1 MKIYV
6 KNMVCNRCVMAL
18 DGLLKELGFPA
29 NSIDLGMVDL
39 DRELTSGQMELL
51 AVRLKELGFELIENT
66 PERMVERIKNAVVK
80 LVHYS
85 EEQLKTNYSQFVE
98 GQLNRD
104 YTYLSNLFS
113 EMEGMTIERYI
124 ILQKI
129 EKVKELLA
137 YDELSLAEIA
147 DKMGYSSAAYLSSR
161 FKKETGMTPSH
172 YKQLK
177 VKTRKP
183 LDEV

>member
-18 DGLLKELGFPA
+18 SGLLKELGFPA
-29 NSIDLGMVDL
+29 SSIDLGMVEL
-39 DRELTSGQMELL
+39 DRELTSGQMSVL
-51 AVRLKELGFELIENT
+51 AHRLKELGFELIENT

-85 EEQLKTNYSQFVE
+85 EDQPKTNYSEFIE
-98 GQLNRD
+98 SQLNRD

-113 EMEGMTIERYI
+113 EIDGMTIERYI

-129 EKVKELLA
+129 ERVKELLA
-137 YDELSLAEIA
+137 YEEYTLAEIA
-147 DKMGYSSAAYLSSR
+147 DKMGYSSVAYLSSR

-177 VKTRKP
+177 VKIRKP

>member
-18 DGLLKELGFPA
+18 RTLLDELGFPA
-29 NSIDLGMVDL
+29 RAIDLGEVEL
-39 DRELTSGQMELL
+39 DRELTTEQTVVLSK
-51 AVRLKELGFELIENT
+51 RLHELGFELIENT
-66 PERMVERIKNAVVK
+66 PHRIVERIKNAVVK
-80 LVHYS
+80 LVHYTD
-85 EEQLKTNYSQFVE
+85 EELKVNYSEFIE
-98 GQLNRD
+98 SQLNRD

-124 ILQKI
+124 IRQKI
-129 EKVKELLA
+129 ERVKELLA
-137 YDELSLAEIA
+137 YGELTLAEIA

-161 FKKETGMTPSH
+161 FKKETGMTPGKF
-172 YKQLK
+172 KQLK
-177 VKTRKP
+177 VVKRKP